1 MYKDTHLS
9 QQILRLLPH
18 IPVYP
23 VFDLDDLLPG
33 QESVFGRIAY
43 REQAKKFIAF
53 GGMDDALLRLC
64 HGTLCPSDFLGRH
77 SRRIKKKKKE
87 CLRENIEKHTRTILP
102 RTKEKS
108 CDSKKRKYQ

>member
-9 QQILRLLPH
+9 QQILRPLPH

-53 GGMDDALLRLC
+53 GGMGDALLRLC

-77 SRRIKKKKKE
+77 SRRI
-87 CLRENIEKHTRTILP
+87 
-102 RTKEKS
+102 
-108 CDSKKRKYQ
+108 

>member
-9 QQILRLLPH
+9 QQILKPLPH

-77 SRRIKKKKKE
+77 SRRIKKKEKGMPPGKYRKAHTHDTSPDKGKE
-87 CLRENIEKHTRTILP
+87 L
-102 RTKEKS
+102 
-108 CDSKKRKYQ
+108 DSKKRKYQ

>member
-9 QQILRLLPH
+9 QQILRPLLH

-53 GGMDDALLRLC
+53 GAWTMRFCAYVMAHYVHPISLDDIAAEL
-64 HGTLCPSDFLGRH
+64 
-77 SRRIKKKKKE
+77 KKE
-87 CLRENIEKHTRTILP
+87 KGMPPGKYRKAHTHDTSP
-102 RTKEKS
+102 DKGKEL
-108 CDSKKRKYQ
+108 DSKKCKYQ